1 MISFTESPHAVN
13 LVFETVKPD
22 GSIRLIVDA
31 RPANTFFVP
40 PPRVC
45 LPTPE
50 CLSQLLLAP
59 DQDLFVAKTDL
70 DNFYH
75 RIKLPLWL
83 HTYFALPGIRVRE
96 LDESVR
102 RDGGLGT
109 HSMDAIVFPCL
120 MSLPMGWSFSVYLA
134 QLAHEYIMYTSGV
147 FSPHRSLTHADK
159 SPWSLDGVRH
169 LVYIDDVVFFG
180 VDRAQVDRQQR
191 AYTAII
197 KDSGLVVKRTKLV
210 TATADPVKVHETCF
224 KFRCC

>member
-1 MISFTESPHAVN
+1 MDFAFPSEKILCLPPWITPPRAVALVVAGEYPQIVRRLSQAGMISFTESPHAVN
-13 LVFETVKPD
+13 GVFGTVKPD

-120 MSLPMGWSFSVYLA
+120 MSLPMGWSFS
-134 QLAHEYIMYTSGV
+134 
-147 FSPHRSLTHADK
+147 R
-159 SPWSLDGVRH
+159 
-169 LVYIDDVVFFG
+169 
-180 VDRAQVDRQQR
+180 
-191 AYTAII
+191 TA
-197 KDSGLVVKRTKLV
+197 GT
-210 TATADPVKVHETCF
+210 
-224 KFRCC
+224 